1 MAVRFDLD
9 AARQILNE
17 AVGPAVEAT
26 SLPETWL
33 HLSRSLRQEEA
44 PRTYTPALGTALL
57 ARTCDEAVDPR
68 SIKETHDARSYSARL
83 LCHRVL
89 VPASVGLGLD
99 LNTTGREPLNN
110 QPFFRYSHYDE
121 MPRPQA
127 GQGAYFDELNEALR
141 LLDQHN
147 PRECKLALMA
157 FLKVCLENSEYDKKA
172 LTSHHMAG
180 VRKNYACDPI
190 PIDGGQAQVFRAR
203 DKTTGSVVA
212 LKKLRTPL
220 ERRVARMGRE
230 IEVGLFLSGHPHA
243 MPILDHAPDHSWFVM
258 PYAQG
263 TALEYC
269 DDLRNDDALIL
280 LMQAVCSVLEVAH
293 EKGYVHRDIKPAN
306 ILLLDGRWVV
316 ADWGIVRRPRGMT
329 TDPQRTKI
337 GVALGSAGFAA
348 PELEDD
354 AHSAGPE
361 ADIYSLGQF
370 IGWAITGKRPR
381 ANIPLIPD
389 SGAWRAVV
397 EIATRDDPAMRP
409 KSVKE
414 FLEIVARETQ
424 SRVKSTTGSDIP
436 ASE

>member
-1 MAVRFDLD
+1 
-9 AARQILNE
+9 
-17 AVGPAVEAT
+17 VG
-26 SLPETWL
+26 
-33 HLSRSLRQEEA
+33 H
-44 PRTYTPALGTALL
+44 GF
-57 ARTCDEAVDPR
+57 
-68 SIKETHDARSYSARL
+68 
-83 LCHRVL
+83 
-89 VPASVGLGLD
+89 D

-121 MPRPQA
+121 IPRPRA
-127 GQGAYFDELNEALR
+127 AQGAYFDELNEALR

-157 FLKVCLENSEYDKKA
+157 FLKVCFENSQHGKKTLVA
-172 LTSHHMAG
+172 RHMAG

-230 IEVGLFLSGHPHA
+230 IEVGLFLSDHPHA

-263 TALEYC
+263 TALDYC
-269 DDLRNDDALIL
+269 DELRNDDALIHL
-280 LMQAVCSVLEVAH
+280 LQAVCSVLQVAH

-306 ILLLDGRWVV
+306 ILSLDGRWVV

-337 GVALGSAGFAA
+337 GVALGSAGFSA
-348 PELEDD
+348 PELEVD
-354 AHSAGPE
+354 AHSAGPQT
-361 ADIYSLGQF
+361 DIYSLGQF
-370 IGWAITGKRPR
+370 IGWAVTGKTPR
-381 ANIPLIPD
+381 TNIPLIPE
-389 SGAWRAVV
+389 GGTWRAVV
-397 EIATRDDPAMRP
+397 ESATRDDPAMRP
-409 KSVKE
+409 KTVKD

-424 SRVKSTTGSDIP
+424 SPVKPTAESHTP